1 MITVSNLTGNAW
13 VRLED
18 GELRPLEI
26 GDRIST
32 DAEVIT
38 ASGATITLEA
48 DGLPPF
54 IVGEDRELVLDP
66 SLFEDEADV
75 DPSQFA
81 LPPLA
86 DAEAE
91 RVLAALDAGED
102 PFDELDPTA
111 AILSTGG
118 ATEDRKSTRLNSSHV
133 AISYAVFCLKKKT
146 KETIRSAASQ

>member
-1 MITVSNLTGNAW
+1 MVTVSNLIGNAW
-13 VRLED
+13 IRLEN
-18 GELRPLEI
+18 GELQPLEI
-26 GDRIST
+26 GDRIPT

-38 ASGATITLEA
+38 APGATITLEA

-54 IVGEDRELVLDP
+54 IVGEDREMLLDP
-66 SLFEDEADV
+66 SLFDEADI
-75 DPSQFA
+75 DRSQFA

-102 PFDELDPTA
+102 PFDELEPTA